1 MDKVEDLKEMSQLW
15 SENKDEEA
23 YDKWEQGELE
33 KIVLQHQKQH
43 QQQHRGRGESGA
55 AGEGI
60 DVVVS
65 RPRHDPE
72 GVFNTF
78 AAGITA
84 LTRET
89 MEEGSALTAA
99 PPVTPGP
106 IADFL
111 DLVLEHLDTDGARKK
126 MNRFRLA
133 AVFSAMEA
141 GYLVYLKKDSKGALR
156 AFENGLCV

>member
-1 MDKVEDLKEMSQLW
+1 MDKVEDLKEMCQLW

-23 YDKWEQGELE
+23 YGKWEQGELE
-33 KIVLQHQKQH
+33 KIVLQHQQQH
-43 QQQHRGRGESGA
+43 QGRGESGA

-89 MEEGSALTAA
+89 MEEGSALTSRA
-99 PPVTPGP
+99 PSHTGSYSRLSRPCVGAPGHGRGPKKNEPVPIGCRIFGNGSRIPGVP
-106 IADFL
+106 
-111 DLVLEHLDTDGARKK
+111 E
-126 MNRFRLA
+126 
-133 AVFSAMEA
+133 
-141 GYLVYLKKDSKGALR
+141 KGQ
-156 AFENGLCV
+156 